1 MQPES
6 RTEVARREWRKPRL
20 QKLAIAATASSMK
33 PNVTQIGNDSS
44 GGAPGKGDVTSI
56 VS

>member
-6 RTEVARREWRKPRL
+6 RTEVARREWRKPTL
-20 QKLAIAATASSMK
+20 QKLAIAATASSHK
-33 PNVTQIGNDSS
+33 PNISQIGNDS
-44 GGAPGKGDVTSI
+44 GGMGGKGDVTSI

>member
-20 QKLAIAATASSMK
+20 QKLPIAATANTSKPMSSF
-33 PNVTQIGNDSS
+33 IGNDAS
-44 GGAPGKGDVTSI
+44 APGKGDVTAQTS
-56 VS
+56 